1 MDYEAHLETINEALK
16 QDPDNAELLQLRK
29 DIIEVIELEK
39 ESKNVTSSND
49 GEIDDLSVVSKPPI
63 TSVPDEVNCKKYVGR
78 ICSVIYQG
86 KPTYSKIIA
95 ATNDKLTLDL
105 FGLEK
110 QATATISEIRL
121 LEAPNQ
127 SQCKPGTKLQ
137 ALYQPDGLWYNC
149 TIDKITPLGYYITY
163 CDYDTSELVGFDQV
177 RIPTNQQLH
186 KNGVKEIITPAG
198 YRIPENLIV
207 KDTDTEK
214 QRMKKRKIV
223 SSLKK
228 KQKQESIDKEIESR
242 VNSWRNFQQKVKP
255 RI

>member
-137 ALYQPDGLWYNC
+137 ALYQPDG
-149 TIDKITPLGYYITY
+149 
-163 CDYDTSELVGFDQV
+163 
-177 RIPTNQQLH
+177 
-186 KNGVKEIITPAG
+186 
-198 YRIPENLIV
+198 
-207 KDTDTEK
+207 
-214 QRMKKRKIV
+214 
-223 SSLKK
+223 
-228 KQKQESIDKEIESR
+228 
-242 VNSWRNFQQKVKP
+242 
-255 RI
+255 